1 MILHRWVNPE
11 FKDEDNMSTDEE
23 VAIEIEDNRAMI
35 NNSSIREEER
45 ITVDVEMEELQPLK
59 ARK

>member
-11 FKDEDNMSTDEE
+11 FEDEDNMNTEEE
-23 VAIEIEDNRAMI
+23 VAIDMDDNRAMI

-59 ARK
+59 AQK